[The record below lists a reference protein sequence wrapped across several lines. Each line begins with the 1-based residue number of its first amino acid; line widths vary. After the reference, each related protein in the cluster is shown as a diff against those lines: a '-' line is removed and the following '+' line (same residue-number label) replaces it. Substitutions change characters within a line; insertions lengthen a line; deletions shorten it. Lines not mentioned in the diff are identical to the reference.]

1 MQPQVMP
8 PAISTLLEKKCQNE
22 ISSSQESVT
31 DVQNTSGKIS

>member
-8 PAISTLLEKKCQNE
+8 PAISALLKKRQNE
-22 ISSSQESVT
+22 MSSTQESIT